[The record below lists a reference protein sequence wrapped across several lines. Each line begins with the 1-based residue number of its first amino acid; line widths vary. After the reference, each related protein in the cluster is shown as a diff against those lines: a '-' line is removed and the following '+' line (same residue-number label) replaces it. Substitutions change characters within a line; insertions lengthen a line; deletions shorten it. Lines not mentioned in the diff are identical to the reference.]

1 MTISFSPSLLI
12 NISTLQHA
20 LLSYLWFKVQINV
33 YFSIQPFRMK
43 HLFTLSGPEV
53 IFRHCAPLQR
63 SSTRGCFYTVCLQ
76 HCLKKKEKKEF
87 QNLCYASSD
96 QCGNGSNLN

>member
-1 MTISFSPSLLI
+1 MTISFLPSLLI

-53 IFRHCAPLQR
+53 IFRHCAPLQS
-63 SSTRGCFYTVCLQ
+63 SSTLVAAFTLFV
-76 HCLKKKEKKEF
+76 F
-87 QNLCYASSD
+87 NIA
-96 QCGNGSNLN
+96 